1 MTTKLQYPTVLAFE
15 KKIVPSDAYMYG
27 TTWENKEDWIAL
39 KMAEKTVR
47 ATKSAKGEAKPEET
61 NIQTVDHCS
70 LSLEQDTLKLSFT
83 LKILSNLEKPSACNS
98 PEFHGYYTNL
108 VANYKEKHG
117 FKELAKRYATN
128 IANAR
133 FLWRNRVGA
142 ENINVEVKALS
153 NESEQ
158 VWSFI
163 QEDMNIRQFD
173 VENEKINS
181 LANEIA
187 KAFMGEID
195 YLRLEI
201 NTFALIGNAQD
212 VYPSEEFVQGA
223 EKSKEGGKSKILYV
237 ADGIAAMH
245 SQKIGNALRTI
256 DTWYPVYEDK
266 NMPIAIEPFGS
277 VTNLNDAYRRKS
289 GKESKDFY
297 TLFEQYVNNGSLN
310 DENDEH
316 YVMAVLIRGGV
327 FGGKS

>member
-1 MTTKLQYPTVLAFE
+1 MAAKLQYPTVLAFE

-27 TTWENKEDWIAL
+27 TTWGNKENCVSL
-39 KMAEKTVR
+39 KMAIKTVR
-47 ATKSAKGEAKPEET
+47 ATKSARGETKPEET

-70 LSLEQDTLKLSFT
+70 LSLKQDTLKLSFT
-83 LKILSNLEKPSACNS
+83 LKFFSNLEKPSACNL
-98 PEFHGYYTNL
+98 PDFDTHYKTL

-117 FKELAKRYATN
+117 FKELAKRYANN

-142 ENINVEVKALS
+142 ENLNVEVKALT

-158 VWSFI
+158 EWSFT
-163 QEDMNIRQFD
+163 QEDMNIREFD
-173 VENEKINS
+173 FENQKINS
-181 LANEIA
+181 LADEIA

-223 EKSKEGGKSKILYV
+223 EKSKEGGKSKVLYV

-245 SQKIGNALRTI
+245 SQKIGNAIRTI
-256 DTWYPVYEDK
+256 DTWYPGYEDK
-266 NMPIAIEPFGS
+266 KMPIAIEPFGS

-289 GKESKDFY
+289 GKDSKDFY
-297 TLFEQYVNNGSLN
+297 TLFEQYVTNGVLDNES
-310 DENDEH
+310 DEH

-327 FGGKS
+327 FGGK